1 MSWGMGSKGRGL
13 GARVPPWLCREVR
26 GSWDQALPFNLSL

>member
-13 GARVPPWLCREVR
+13 GARLP
-26 GSWDQALPFNLSL
+26 GSSMSSGVLGLGPSLFI